1 MNKTTQLLLKILVGL
16 VLFVLLY
23 LQLSN
28 SQLRFLFVYDDFRQ
42 HISAAKLP
50 LLVTAVLLMPL
61 NWLLEAFKWGVL
73 LNRQYSTQTL
83 LRGVIAGVT
92 MGFVTPARSGE
103 FLGRVLF
110 LNDTDRVRSFYLTAI
125 GGMAQA
131 VPTYVSGAICVALL
145 GSSIIQGF
153 EFATGIAIGLATV
166 FIFFYFRF
174 DTLNAFIRRLPF
186 LANRNLIIDKD
197 EIPPQPILF
206 KALAIAVLRYSIYV
220 AQYVLLALFF
230 CQGKDVSSLII
241 GTGALLLL
249 QSLSPL
255 TPFLDVPLRGVMAL
269 AVFGALLGENRIG
282 ILFAVAAIVF
292 INLAIP
298 ALIGYVFILNRKL
311 PSPQTINTL
320 Q

>member
-1 MNKTTQLLLKILVGL
+1 MNKTAQLLLKLLVGL
-16 VLFVLLY
+16 VLFALLY
-23 LQLSN
+23 LQLSS

-42 HISAAKLP
+42 HLSATKLP
-50 LLVTAVLLMPL
+50 LLFAAVLLMPL
-61 NWLLEAFKWGVL
+61 NWYLEAVKWGVL
-73 LNRQYSTQTL
+73 LNRNYSTTTL

-103 FLGRVLF
+103 FLGRVIF

-131 VPTYVSGAICVALL
+131 VPTYAMGAICVALL
-145 GSSIIQGF
+145 GSTIIPGF
-153 EFATGIAIGLATV
+153 EFVTGLAIGLATV

-174 DTLNAFIRRLPF
+174 EFLNALIRRLPF

-197 EIPPQPILF
+197 EIPPPAILT
-206 KALAIAVLRYSIYV
+206 KTLAIAILRYSIYV

-230 CQGKDVSSLII
+230 CQGKDLNALII
-241 GTGALLLL
+241 GTGALLVL

-269 AVFGALLGENRIG
+269 TVFGVLLDENRIG
-282 ILFAVAAIVF
+282 ILFTVAAIVL

-298 ALIGYVFILNRKL
+298 ALVGYIFILNRRL